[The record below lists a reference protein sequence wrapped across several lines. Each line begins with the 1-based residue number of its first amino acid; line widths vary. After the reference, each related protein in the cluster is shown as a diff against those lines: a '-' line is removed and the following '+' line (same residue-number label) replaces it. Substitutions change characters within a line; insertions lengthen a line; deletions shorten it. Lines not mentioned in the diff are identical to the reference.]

1 MDYGLIVHLHNAAM
15 VVWIA
20 AMVVAPL
27 TIRRPGDAAT
37 ARRILRGVATPG
49 LILTWLLGIWLAVQG
64 GWFTQGWLYAK
75 LVFVLALSALHGI
88 ALGRLRRMTPG
99 GAVPGLVR
107 ALPWITLVLTAVAVW
122 LAVQKPF

>member
-1 MDYGLIVHLHNAAM
+1 MYYGLIVHLHNAAM

-27 TIRRPGDAAT
+27 TIRGAGNAST

-49 LILTWLLGIWLAVQG
+49 LILTWLLGLWLAVQG
-64 GWFTQGWLYAK
+64 EWFTQGWLHAK

-99 GAVPGLVR
+99 GAVPGVVR
-107 ALPWITLVLTAVAVW
+107 VLPWITLLLTAVAVW
-122 LAVQKPF
+122 LAWGKPF